1 MIGNRLKLARSA
13 AGLSLRGLSN
23 RIENLVSAQAIGKY
37 ERDEAMPRSPVLM
50 ALADALGVNVSY
62 LVGDAGMSL
71 RAVHFRARS
80 GIGKREQDRVGALV
94 LNRLERYLMIEETLD
109 LPSVHWYRP
118 RWAPYPVF
126 NGLNEADRAA
136 SNLRNDWG
144 LGLNPIPDMGE
155 LMEDRGIKIF
165 FCALA
170 DGIDGMTADV
180 RREGLPA
187 AHVIVIDQDVSRD
200 RQRFTIAHEVGHMI
214 STSRLKWIGNWQFH
228 RFAGAFLMPEETLWS
243 SIGRHRSNID
253 WRELL
258 GLKLAFGMSIQAIT
272 HRCRALGIISEA
284 LRKRLFDTFEQ
295 VGWRSPPYREP
306 LDMAGSRLG
315 RFERLCLRAL
325 AEGAISE
332 SKAAE
337 LLDVPVGDLDHRWVP
352 IAQGG

>member
-1 MIGNRLKLARSA
+1 
-13 AGLSLRGLSN
+13 
-23 RIENLVSAQAIGKY
+23 
-37 ERDEAMPRSPVLM
+37 M
-50 ALADALGVNVSY
+50 A
-62 LVGDAGMSL
+62 
-71 RAVHFRARS
+71 
-80 GIGKREQDRVGALV
+80 
-94 LNRLERYLMIEETLD
+94 
-109 LPSVHWYRP
+109 
-118 RWAPYPVF
+118 
-126 NGLNEADRAA
+126 
-136 SNLRNDWG
+136 
-144 LGLNPIPDMGE
+144 E
-155 LMEDRGIKIF
+155 LMEDRGIKTF

-170 DGIDGMTADV
+170 EGMDGMTADV
-180 RREGLPA
+180 RREGLPD

-200 RQRFTIAHEVGHMI
+200 RQRFTIAHEIGHMI
-214 STSRLKWIGNWQFH
+214 LDVSPGMDRELAVH
-228 RFAGAFLMPEETLWS
+228 RFAGAFLMPEEALWA

-295 VGWRSPPYREP
+295 VGWRSPPYMEP

-315 RFERLCLRAL
+315 RFERLCFRAL

-352 IAQGG
+352 IAQGVSQRDRARSGRRVGHEDLILDIVWMNSEGEGIGSRDREHSVDIRGVTATLVDVVVADTLVELVLSYDVEEAEAVHGAPFSDGVDDIIQMEVAALGDTFADGTLHAVASAASYVLDGKCIRTTKIKAL